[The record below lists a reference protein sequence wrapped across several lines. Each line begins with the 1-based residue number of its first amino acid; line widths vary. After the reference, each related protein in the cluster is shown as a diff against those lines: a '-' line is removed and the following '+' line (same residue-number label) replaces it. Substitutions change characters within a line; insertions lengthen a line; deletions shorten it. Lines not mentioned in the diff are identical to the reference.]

1 MFHWFFPSILLAMI
15 SSIIILMFFSRELYV
30 LSENQLF
37 TWNIVRVRQGS
48 FSEKVTR
55 KESYVFILLV
65 YCFKITF

>member
-1 MFHWFFPSILLAMI
+1 MFHWFFPSILLTMI

-55 KESYVFILLV
+55 KESCVFI
-65 YCFKITF
+65 

>member
-1 MFHWFFPSILLAMI
+1 MFHWFFPSILFTMI

-55 KESYVFILLV
+55 KESCIFI
-65 YCFKITF
+65 

>member
-37 TWNIVRVRQGS
+37 TWNIVRVRPGS
-48 FSEKVTR
+48 FSEKVKR
-55 KESYVFILLV
+55 KELCIFI
-65 YCFKITF
+65 

>member
-1 MFHWFFPSILLAMI
+1 MFHWFFPSILLTMI

-55 KESYVFILLV
+55 KESCIFI
-65 YCFKITF
+65 

>member
-37 TWNIVRVRQGS
+37 TWSIVRVRQGS

-55 KESYVFILLV
+55 KESCIFI
-65 YCFKITF
+65 

>member
-1 MFHWFFPSILLAMI
+1 MFHWFFPSILLTMI

-37 TWNIVRVRQGS
+37 TWNIVQVRQGS

-55 KESYVFILLV
+55 KESCIFI
-65 YCFKITF
+65 

>member
-1 MFHWFFPSILLAMI
+1 MNKYVSLVLSQYTVSYDFIDNNI
-15 SSIIILMFFSRELYV
+15 NVFSRELYV

-55 KESYVFILLV
+55 KESCIFI
-65 YCFKITF
+65 